1 MAQIAAQEK
10 FLEAIKVTMATV
22 LRAWVSPWVEAL
34 RLKGVQRMQ
43 VLDLIWWTWSGSN
56 RRPLPC
62 HGSALPA
69 APQAHFQ
76 GHYSLL
82 ELTSIIFADIRK
94 IVNAKDCSVRSRFIS
109 SPPSK
114 EVPLAC
120 KPAYNGTAHA
130 LRPHPARIR
139 TQSRAE

>member
-62 HGSALPA
+62 HGSALPT
-69 APQAHFQ
+69 APQAHVFDFNQ
-76 GHYSLL
+76 LGRVKSTLR
-82 ELTSIIFADIRK
+82 T
-94 IVNAKDCSVRSRFIS
+94 NRSKFT
-109 SPPSK
+109 K
-114 EVPLAC
+114 LQ
-120 KPAYNGTAHA
+120 PAAN
-130 LRPHPARIR
+130 
-139 TQSRAE
+139 